1 MPSFNKAIKRTT
13 LIELLIIIL
22 CFYSVYMVASFYGFN
37 VDMEWMYVAIIAYI
51 LIKSRKYSAETNQNI
66 FSKIEFRYVFLI
78 VIVNVLIS
86 PISEE
91 IIFRGIILNRLKLV
105 VSVNVA
111 ILISSL
117 CFGVLHGYGS
127 IVSAFVF
134 GLCMCILYIKTDNIL
149 VPVAAHIMNNFFAET
164 LFYLDKDAILFSN
177 DLIMITITV
186 LAIISLYLI
195 LNSLKIEW
203 KFLDKK

>member
-1 MPSFNKAIKRTT
+1 MLYLAYSINIESFLSFN
-13 LIELLIIIL
+13 LIPSLKNLAFIGGLI
-22 CFYSVYMVASFYGFN
+22 G
-37 VDMEWMYVAIIAYI
+37 
-51 LIKSRKYSAETNQNI
+51 T
-66 FSKIEFRYVFLI
+66 
-78 VIVNVLIS
+78 VLIS

-105 VSVNVA
+105 VPVNVA

>member
-78 VIVNVLIS
+78 VIVNVFFS
-86 PISEE
+86 
-91 IIFRGIILNRLKLV
+91 
-105 VSVNVA
+105 
-111 ILISSL
+111 
-117 CFGVLHGYGS
+117 YG
-127 IVSAFVF
+127 
-134 GLCMCILYIKTDNIL
+134 M
-149 VPVAAHIMNNFFAET
+149 
-164 LFYLDKDAILFSN
+164 
-177 DLIMITITV
+177 
-186 LAIISLYLI
+186 LYLANSI
-195 LNSLKIEW
+195 LKV
-203 KFLDKK
+203 F

>member
-78 VIVNVLIS
+78 VIVNVFFS
-86 PISEE
+86 Y
-91 IIFRGIILNRLKLV
+91 GGHILLRRE
-105 VSVNVA
+105 SVCTAVTP
-111 ILISSL
+111 
-117 CFGVLHGYGS
+117 C
-127 IVSAFVF
+127 
-134 GLCMCILYIKTDNIL
+134 
-149 VPVAAHIMNNFFAET
+149 NFFNMYIAHN
-164 LFYLDKDAILFSN
+164 LG
-177 DLIMITITV
+177 
-186 LAIISLYLI
+186 
-195 LNSLKIEW
+195 
-203 KFLDKK
+203 